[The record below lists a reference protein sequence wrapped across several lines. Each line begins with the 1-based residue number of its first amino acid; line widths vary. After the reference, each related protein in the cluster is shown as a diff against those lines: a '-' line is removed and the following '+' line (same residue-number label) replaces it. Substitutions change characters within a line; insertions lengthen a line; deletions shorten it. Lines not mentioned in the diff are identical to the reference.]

1 MEKQSVSRLIGPPPG
16 YVGYE
21 EGGQLTNAVRQK
33 PYSIVLLDEIE
44 KAHPDTFNVLLQVLD
59 DGRLTDNKGRVAD
72 FKNTIIIMTTNMGAN
87 IIAENFE
94 GLDDVDTAK
103 RHTIIETT
111 KLEVLEE
118 LKKHVRPEFLNRID
132 DTVMF
137 TMLNRAE
144 IKQILMLLIKGV
156 TKRLTDQNYQLEIS
170 QKGVDYLSELGYE
183 PAFGARPMK
192 RVLQRELVNEL
203 SKALLSGKFVPGDTI
218 LVDADSSGQ
227 LLNFVKK

>member
-1 MEKQSVSRLIGPPPG
+1 
-16 YVGYE
+16 
-21 EGGQLTNAVRQK
+21 
-33 PYSIVLLDEIE
+33 LDEIE

-72 FKNTIIIMTTNMGAN
+72 FKNTIIIMTTNMASN
-87 IIAENFE
+87 IIAENFD
-94 GLDDVDTAK
+94 GLDDVDAAK
-103 RHTIIETT
+103 RQSIIETT

-137 TMLNRAE
+137 TMLNKAE

-156 TKRLTDQNYQLEIS
+156 AKRLTDQGYEVEIS
-170 QKGVDYLSELGYE
+170 QKAIDYLCDLGYE

-192 RVLQRELVNEL
+192 RVLQREVVNEL

-218 LVDADSSGQ
+218 LVELNASGQ
-227 LLNFVKK
+227 MLDFIKK